1 MAPDGRADGNS
12 EEEEVGLEEAG
23 IDDEAAWEQAMADVQ
38 PLDDE
43 AGRAADAE
51 VATGPTEG
59 LAERFRQ
66 RQDATPTVTGD
77 TSFAFDRRTY
87 ERLREGHIGIEG
99 QVDLHN
105 CTQEEAFTTVNK
117 FLDDAWFDGRRCL
130 LVITGKGTA
139 RDGGGV
145 LRSDV
150 PRWITEGGHRDHLI
164 GIGPADPRHGG
175 DGALYVLL
183 RRARDPVT

>member
-1 MAPDGRADGNS
+1 MAPDGRADGNP
-12 EEEEVGLEEAG
+12 EEEEAGLEEAG
-23 IDDEAAWEQAMADVQ
+23 LDDEAAWAQAMADVQ
-38 PLDDE
+38 PLDDK
-43 AGRAADAE
+43 AGGESGEEE
-51 VATGPTEG
+51 VANGPTEG

-87 ERLREGHIGIEG
+87 ERLREGHIAIEG

-105 CTQEEAFTTVNK
+105 CTQEEAFTKVNQ
-117 FLDDAWFDGRRCL
+117 FLDDAWFEGRRCL

-150 PRWITEGGHRDHLI
+150 PRWITEGKHRDRLI
-164 GIGPADPRHGG
+164 GIGPADSRHGG

-183 RRARDPVT
+183 RRAGTP

>member
-1 MAPDGRADGNS
+1 MAPDGRVDGDP
-12 EEEEVGLEEAG
+12 EEEVGT
-23 IDDEAAWEQAMADVQ
+23 DDEAAWEQAMADVK
-38 PLDDE
+38 PLGDKAE
-43 AGRAADAE
+43 EPAAEEED
-51 VATGPTEG
+51 VPSTG
-59 LAERFRQ
+59 LAERFRM

-87 ERLREGHIGIEG
+87 ERLKEGHIAIEG
-99 QVDLHN
+99 QVDLHG
-105 CTQEEAFTTVNK
+105 CTQEEALTAVSE
-117 FLDDAWFDGRRCL
+117 FLDNSWFEGRRCL

-145 LRSDV
+145 LRSAV
-150 PRWITEGGHRDHLI
+150 PRWITEGAHRDRLI

-183 RRARDPVT
+183 RRPRDPGIG